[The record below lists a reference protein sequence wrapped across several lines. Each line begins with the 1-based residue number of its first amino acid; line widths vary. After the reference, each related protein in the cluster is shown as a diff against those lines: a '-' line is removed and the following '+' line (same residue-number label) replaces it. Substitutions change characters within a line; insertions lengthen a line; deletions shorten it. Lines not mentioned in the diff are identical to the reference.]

1 MVKLVFRTH
10 SWEVK
15 PGMTIDAALKKIE
28 VDPEAVLP
36 TIQDT
41 LVTMDYIL
49 KDGET
54 VKLVAVVSGG
64 AERREQA

>member
-1 MVKLVFRTH
+1 MVKLVFRNHT
-10 SWEVK
+10 WEVK

-41 LVTMDYIL
+41 LVTTDYIL

-54 VKLVAVVSGG
+54 LKLVAVVSGG
-64 AERREQA
+64 RG

>member
-1 MVKLVFRTH
+1 MVKLVFRQH

-15 PGMTIDAALKKIE
+15 PGMTIDAALKKLDI
-28 VDPEAVLP
+28 DPEAVLP

-41 LVTMDYIL
+41 LVTADYIL
-49 KDGET
+49 KDGEI

-64 AERREQA
+64 VT